1 MANNIED
8 KTKYLK
14 DYKPS
19 EFTVDKIHLTIDLHE
34 DSALVTNDMAIVR
47 AKNASKSASLT
58 LDGNSQA
65 LIKVMV
71 DGEVLK
77 KNQYDLTDYNL
88 TLPTNEKD
96 TFSVTVV
103 SKIIPQKNTS
113 LSGLYQADDIFL
125 T

>member
-1 MANNIED
+1 MRQLILKSIVISLVIIFGILGVYYMANNIED

-77 KNQYDLTDYNL
+77 KN
-88 TLPTNEKD
+88 
-96 TFSVTVV
+96 
-103 SKIIPQKNTS
+103 
-113 LSGLYQADDIFL
+113 
-125 T
+125 